1 MSFEEEE
8 NSDRDRDTQRRER
21 TPCRDG
27 DRDWSNP
34 SRAEDHGGSLAATR
48 SQKGKERII
57 F

>member
-34 SRAEDHGGSLAATR
+34 SRAEDHGGSPAATR
-48 SQKGKERII
+48 SRKGKERII